1 MFRMHFVMAGRVT
14 NAGVGMIWLLRLVVV
29 VLPAL
34 SVSME
39 EGLSSRE
46 RLRARRRLMVDCV
59 ERERDD
65 DTRSNGG
72 NTDYL
77 SLI

>member
-14 NAGVGMIWLLRLVVV
+14 NGVGMIRLLRLV

-46 RLRARRRLMVDCV
+46 RLRARRRLMVDV
-59 ERERDD
+59 SAERD
-65 DTRSNGG
+65 
-72 NTDYL
+72 
-77 SLI
+77 